1 MCFLFSSRFRLKSKE
16 VNKKLMSIPNKSVN
30 TQDRADI
37 RQKGKSKRKEHGW
50 DLNKQ

>member
-1 MCFLFSSRFRLKSKE
+1 
-16 VNKKLMSIPNKSVN
+16 MSIPKKSLN

-50 DLNKQ
+50 ELNEK